1 MVEEASWKKGHVAS
15 ELLPTETQECW
26 VEVVVGG
33 MFQAQSCKGP
43 EGRQT
48 ARSSL
53 YPKRVRLGVGVGG
66 QGEEMALGSAGTRL
80 RDKVTGCKSQEP
92 SASESLLGSW

>member
-1 MVEEASWKKGHVAS
+1 MLGGGCGGRDVSGTVLQRSRGKTDSKK
-15 ELLPTETQECW
+15 LPL
-26 VEVVVGG
+26 
-33 MFQAQSCKGP
+33 S
-43 EGRQT
+43 QT
-48 ARSSL
+48 ST
-53 YPKRVRLGVGVGG
+53 VGVGVGG